1 MKRKGLFLSTLLI
14 LLTSCEP
21 TRSFYTH
28 QVLGDYYEDKGYIS
42 PLNTSIT
49 LKMFDKD
56 ILDEA
61 SAGFD
66 SIIKNLS
73 KEVDRY
79 NNYDDI
85 NNLKVINESFGKE
98 IVISKELFEL
108 LQLSIDLTKLTKG
121 NFHMAMGSIID
132 LYEEQFNDENVGT
145 IQSLPNEE
153 QIDLAISCIPSY
165 TEIEKYIVL
174 NTENSS
180 VTLYPY
186 NDMEFI
192 ISLGAIAKGYVMQK
206 AYDYL
211 LTYNQPFI
219 FDAGTSTVAV
229 SGDIPLRD
237 KGSWNIGMTNP
248 IIDSQNLLFTIQVD
262 KDAFISTSGNYQKYF
277 IYEEDGIEKIMHHIL
292 DVNTGKCN
300 NYYNSISVVSYDASL
315 GLLDAMSTAL
325 FNIESID
332 ECLSL
337 IDSVEEKYKCNIS
350 FALTSEDKDSLRL
363 LVSESFNS
371 LITGSIAN
379 NIISKK
385 TIDNY

>member
-108 LQLSIDLTKLTKG
+108 L
-121 NFHMAMGSIID
+121 
-132 LYEEQFNDENVGT
+132 
-145 IQSLPNEE
+145 
-153 QIDLAISCIPSY
+153 
-165 TEIEKYIVL
+165 
-174 NTENSS
+174 
-180 VTLYPY
+180 
-186 NDMEFI
+186 
-192 ISLGAIAKGYVMQK
+192 
-206 AYDYL
+206 
-211 LTYNQPFI
+211 
-219 FDAGTSTVAV
+219 
-229 SGDIPLRD
+229 
-237 KGSWNIGMTNP
+237 
-248 IIDSQNLLFTIQVD
+248 
-262 KDAFISTSGNYQKYF
+262 
-277 IYEEDGIEKIMHHIL
+277 
-292 DVNTGKCN
+292 
-300 NYYNSISVVSYDASL
+300 
-315 GLLDAMSTAL
+315 
-325 FNIESID
+325 
-332 ECLSL
+332 
-337 IDSVEEKYKCNIS
+337 
-350 FALTSEDKDSLRL
+350 
-363 LVSESFNS
+363 
-371 LITGSIAN
+371 
-379 NIISKK
+379 
-385 TIDNY
+385 